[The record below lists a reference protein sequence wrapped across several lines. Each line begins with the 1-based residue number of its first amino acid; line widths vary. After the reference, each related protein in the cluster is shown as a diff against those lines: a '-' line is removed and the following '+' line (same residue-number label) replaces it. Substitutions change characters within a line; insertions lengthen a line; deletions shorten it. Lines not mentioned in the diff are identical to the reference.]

1 MVTSKGFDCILKWHS
16 NLHIILHESGAVKPE
31 MHFSAVT
38 QLLTGAARRGILWK
52 KDRFSE
58 KPERSGTHGTRAP
71 LHRNGTRNGGRRPPK
86 RRPKAPGTLAEAAAP
101 KKPREPFFRRQRRE
115 LPTPGA
121 IYCNSRARRIRTW
134 QIVVFA
140 LLIVEVTVMAVALNP
155 VYWIGTA
162 LLVFWCVGQLF
173 DRRPARHSVAA
184 VVLYFLI
191 AVMIG
196 IFAVQE
202 LLGA

>member
-1 MVTSKGFDCILKWHS
+1 MEQERPYT
-16 NLHIILHESGAVKPE
+16 ETEPE
-31 MHFSAVT
+31 TAAETVET
-38 QLLTGAARRGILWK
+38 EPETVAETGETAAAT
-52 KDRFSE
+52 
-58 KPERSGTHGTRAP
+58 PAP
-71 LHRNGTRNGGRRPPK
+71 P
-86 RRPKAPGTLAEAAAP
+86 AEAAAP
-101 KKPREPFFRRQRRE
+101 KQPRESFFRRQRRE
-115 LPTPGA
+115 LSDA
-121 IYCNSRARRIRTW
+121 WREIYCNSRARRIRTW
-134 QIVVFA
+134 QIAVFA

-155 VYWIGTA
+155 VYWIGTG

-184 VVLYFLI
+184 VVMYFLI

>member
-1 MVTSKGFDCILKWHS
+1 MEQERPYT
-16 NLHIILHESGAVKPE
+16 ETEPE
-31 MHFSAVT
+31 TVAKTVET
-38 QLLTGAARRGILWK
+38 EPETVAETVETAA
-52 KDRFSE
+52 E
-58 KPERSGTHGTRAP
+58 TPETP
-71 LHRNGTRNGGRRPPK
+71 
-86 RRPKAPGTLAEAAAP
+86 AEAAAP
-101 KKPREPFFRRQRRE
+101 KKPRESFFRRQRRE
-115 LPTPGA
+115 LSDA
-121 IYCNSRARRIRTW
+121 WREIYCNSRARRIRTW
-134 QIVVFA
+134 QIAVFA

-155 VYWIGTA
+155 VYWIGTG

-184 VVLYFLI
+184 VVMYFII

>member
-1 MVTSKGFDCILKWHS
+1 MEQERPYT
-16 NLHIILHESGAVKPE
+16 ETEPE
-31 MHFSAVT
+31 T
-38 QLLTGAARRGILWK
+38 AA
-52 KDRFSE
+52 E
-58 KPERSGTHGTRAP
+58 TVETVPETAETPAETP
-71 LHRNGTRNGGRRPPK
+71 ETP
-86 RRPKAPGTLAEAAAP
+86 AEAAAP
-101 KKPREPFFRRQRRE
+101 KKPRESFFRRQRRE
-115 LPTPGA
+115 LSDA
-121 IYCNSRARRIRTW
+121 WREIYCNSRARRIRTW
-134 QIVVFA
+134 QIAVFA

-155 VYWIGTA
+155 VYWIGTG

-184 VVLYFLI
+184 VVMYFLI

>member
-1 MVTSKGFDCILKWHS
+1 MEQERPYT
-16 NLHIILHESGAVKPE
+16 ETEPE
-31 MHFSAVT
+31 IAAETVET
-38 QLLTGAARRGILWK
+38 VPETAETPAETG
-52 KDRFSE
+52 E
-58 KPERSGTHGTRAP
+58 P
-71 LHRNGTRNGGRRPPK
+71 
-86 RRPKAPGTLAEAAAP
+86 AP
-101 KKPREPFFRRQRRE
+101 KKPRESFFRRQRRE
-115 LPTPGA
+115 LSDA
-121 IYCNSRARRIRTW
+121 WREIYCNSRAEVEDT
-134 QIVVFA
+134 A

-155 VYWIGTA
+155 VYWIGTG

-184 VVLYFLI
+184 VVMYFLI

>member
-1 MVTSKGFDCILKWHS
+1 MEQERPYTEAEPETAAETAETVT
-16 NLHIILHESGAVKPE
+16 E
-31 MHFSAVT
+31 T
-38 QLLTGAARRGILWK
+38 AA
-52 KDRFSE
+52 E
-58 KPERSGTHGTRAP
+58 TVETA
-71 LHRNGTRNGGRRPPK
+71 
-86 RRPKAPGTLAEAAAP
+86 AEAAAP
-101 KKPREPFFRRQRRE
+101 KQPRESFFRRQRRE
-115 LPTPGA
+115 LSDA
-121 IYCNSRARRIRTW
+121 WREIYCNSRARRIRTW
-134 QIVVFA
+134 QIAVFA

-155 VYWIGTA
+155 VYWIGTG

-184 VVLYFLI
+184 VVMYFLI

>member
-1 MVTSKGFDCILKWHS
+1 MEQERPYTEAEPETAAETAETVT
-16 NLHIILHESGAVKPE
+16 ETAETP
-31 MHFSAVT
+31 
-38 QLLTGAARRGILWK
+38 
-52 KDRFSE
+52 
-58 KPERSGTHGTRAP
+58 
-71 LHRNGTRNGGRRPPK
+71 
-86 RRPKAPGTLAEAAAP
+86 AEAAAP

-115 LPTPGA
+115 LSDA
-121 IYCNSRARRIRTW
+121 WREIYCNSRARRIRTW

-155 VYWIGTA
+155 VYWIGTG
-162 LLVFWCVGQLF
+162 LLMFWCVGQLF
-173 DRRPARHSVAA
+173 DRRPARHSVGA

-196 IFAVQE
+196 VFAVQE

>member
-1 MVTSKGFDCILKWHS
+1 MEQERPYT
-16 NLHIILHESGAVKPE
+16 ETEPE
-31 MHFSAVT
+31 T
-38 QLLTGAARRGILWK
+38 AAETAETIT
-52 KDRFSE
+52 E
-58 KPERSGTHGTRAP
+58 TVVETTEAP
-71 LHRNGTRNGGRRPPK
+71 
-86 RRPKAPGTLAEAAAP
+86 AEAAAP

-115 LPTPGA
+115 LA
-121 IYCNSRARRIRTW
+121 DIWREIYCNSRARRIRTW

-155 VYWIGTA
+155 VYWIGTS
-162 LLVFWCVGQLF
+162 LLMFWCVGQLF

-196 IFAVQE
+196 VFAVQE

>member
-1 MVTSKGFDCILKWHS
+1 MEQERPYT
-16 NLHIILHESGAVKPE
+16 EAEPE
-31 MHFSAVT
+31 T
-38 QLLTGAARRGILWK
+38 AA
-52 KDRFSE
+52 
-58 KPERSGTHGTRAP
+58 GTAETMTETVVETTEAP
-71 LHRNGTRNGGRRPPK
+71 
-86 RRPKAPGTLAEAAAP
+86 AEAAAP

-115 LPTPGA
+115 LSDA
-121 IYCNSRARRIRTW
+121 WREIYCNSRARRIRTW
-134 QIVVFA
+134 QIAVFA

-162 LLVFWCVGQLF
+162 LLVFWCAGQLF

-184 VVLYFLI
+184 IVLYFII

-196 IFAVQE
+196 VFAVQE

>member
-1 MVTSKGFDCILKWHS
+1 MVCGQARNALFGRDPALDRRSAAGYPEEKGPVFRKTGKEWNAWNKSAPTPKRNPKPRPKPSKLC
-16 NLHIILHESGAVKPE
+16 P
-31 MHFSAVT
+31 
-38 QLLTGAARRGILWK
+38 
-52 KDRFSE
+52 
-58 KPERSGTHGTRAP
+58 
-71 LHRNGTRNGGRRPPK
+71 
-86 RRPKAPGTLAEAAAP
+86 RRPKRLPKRASPRR
-101 KKPREPFFRRQRRE
+101 KKPRESFFRRQRRE
-115 LPTPGA
+115 LSDA
-121 IYCNSRARRIRTW
+121 WREIYCNSRARRIRTW
-134 QIVVFA
+134 QIAVFA

-155 VYWIGTA
+155 VYWIGTG

-184 VVLYFLI
+184 VVMYFLI